1 MALTDAD
8 RLQIVSGLLVK
19 HNVFQPTGLLNEP
32 KYTQNFVPTK
42 YLDVY
47 ETLSA
52 TDNLSFP
59 AYSYVIE

>member
-19 HNVFQPTGLLNEP
+19 HNVFQPTGILNNP

-42 YLDVY
+42 YFDVY
-47 ETLSA
+47 ETLTA
-52 TDNLSFP
+52 TDSLTIP